1 MGVES
6 SLEGPLCIARSQYE
20 RPIEPAALPT
30 ELVDLT
36 RHPYAEARVGAV
48 AEVSRLLASNNPGM
62 RLSARLTLESMIND
76 DSRKVSDRARAAL
89 RERSITG
96 PVAVEAV
103 RQQLASEAEPV
114 PESEPVP
121 GSEQETLPG
130 SVLGREVVERGE
142 RLPVLVELLERLG
155 VLRAELLT
163 ERLEC
168 ELGVLSGGQPTRER
182 FTAPCSQLG
191 QPSFRYCG
199 VAKPGVPPSP
209 HQRTMVS
216 RRPTVAVA
224 EWRDR
229 VPLGTD

>member
-6 SLEGPLCIARSQYE
+6 SLGGPLYIARSQYE
-20 RPIEPAALPT
+20 RPIEPAALPK

-48 AEVSRLLASNNPGM
+48 AELSRLLASNNPGM

-130 SVLGREVVERGE
+130 SERETESESEPQAEPERAHEADPNAGSAHE
-142 RLPVLVELLERLG
+142 PNSVAGFCVRTAGGSKSSPAWAWRSARS
-155 VLRAELLT
+155 LR
-163 ERLEC
+163 
-168 ELGVLSGGQPTRER
+168 
-182 FTAPCSQLG
+182 
-191 QPSFRYCG
+191 
-199 VAKPGVPPSP
+199 
-209 HQRTMVS
+209 
-216 RRPTVAVA
+216 
-224 EWRDR
+224 
-229 VPLGTD
+229 